1 MAKPK
6 TKSVKKTPPKKAPA
20 KKTAAPAKKTA
31 APARKRPAGV
41 PAAAVFNAAEN
52 EWELGTTKGGV
63 SVGEWT
69 WWRPDGTLV
78 CRSTYDDKGA
88 LHGVSRRHH
97 PDGSLSME
105 SRYVHGVRWGKTRH
119 TRSLRGGSPEDAH
132 MAPVPAHVFELSMV
146 YNAGDVLLVSMLNEH
161 GAKSPPKSQGGW
173 FADLTREIPKF
184 VPGTAFMALG
194 TLLDVADRRVDV
206 PVLFYDGPALADHSV
221 LRFSFAPPGAR
232 KSKVP
237 AWQDPTY
244 GTAISL
250 DEAKEKLVLAVDL
263 LDALFAPGREPP
275 ALGFTIEL
283 HEGVFSLNKVPRGG
297 LAEKAGLRAGD
308 VIKTINGRRITGP
321 ADYIAGR
328 REVAEK
334 RRLSLGVERGGK
346 KIKADFA
353 VS

>member
-6 TKSVKKTPPKKAPA
+6 TKSA
-20 KKTAAPAKKTA
+20 KKTGAKKTGA
-31 APARKRPAGV
+31 SERKRPAGV
-41 PAAAVFNAAEN
+41 PAKAVFNSAEN
-52 EWELGTTKGGV
+52 EWELGATKGGV
-63 SVGEWT
+63 PVGEWT

-78 CRSTYDDKGA
+78 CRSTYDDEGA

-105 SRYVHGVRWGKTRH
+105 SRYSHGVRWGKTRH

-132 MAPVPAHVFELSMV
+132 MAAVPPHVFELSMV
-146 YNAGDVLLVSMLNEH
+146 YNAGDVLLVAMLNEK

-173 FADLTREIPKF
+173 FADLAREMPKF
-184 VPGTAFMALG
+184 VPGTAFMSLG
-194 TLLDVADRRVDV
+194 TLVDVADRRVDV

-250 DEAKEKLVLAVDL
+250 EEAKKKLVLAVDL
-263 LDALFAPGREPP
+263 LDVLFAPGREPP
-275 ALGFTIEL
+275 ALGFTIDL
-283 HEGVFSLNKVPRGG
+283 NEGVFSLGKVPKGG
-297 LAEKAGLRAGD
+297 LADKAGLKIGD
-308 VIKTINGRRITGP
+308 VITSINGRRIASP
-321 ADYIAGR
+321 SDYIEGR

-334 RRLSLGVERGGK
+334 RKLSLGVERRGK
-346 KIKADFA
+346 KIKADLA
-353 VS
+353 VR